1 MKKVIIQMVAA
12 VVCVCLVS
20 CGGGSGSSGGGSS
33 NSSNSSSP
41 SSIADKVFS
50 AWLKG
55 DMKTVATYVDQ
66 EGLSAKELKEGLE
79 FLTEMLKYQ
88 PLAKYEIQGE
98 TLSDDGK
105 KAKVN
110 VKLYF
115 KDGDTSDNKVPF
127 VKTDH
132 GWKISDIMGW

>member
-1 MKKVIIQMVAA
+1 MVAA
-12 VVCVCLVS
+12 VVCVFFVA

-33 NSSNSSSP
+33 SP
-41 SSIADKVFS
+41 SAIADKVFS
-50 AWLKG
+50 AWVKA
-55 DMKTVATYVDQ
+55 DVKTFASYIEQ
-66 EGLSAKELKEGLE
+66 EGLSASEIKEGIE
-79 FLTEMLKYQ
+79 FLTEMMKYQ

-98 TLSDDGK
+98 TVSEDGE

-127 VKTDH
+127 VKTAK
-132 GWKISDIMGW
+132 GWKISDFMGW

>member
-1 MKKVIIQMVAA
+1 MKKVVIQIVAA
-12 VVCVCLVS
+12 VVCMCFVS

-33 NSSNSSSP
+33 SP
-41 SSIADKVFS
+41 SGIADKAFS
-50 AWLKG
+50 AYVKG
-55 DMKTVATYVDQ
+55 DAKAFLKYVEQ
-66 EGLSAKELKEGLE
+66 EGLSAQEMKEGLE
-79 FLTEMLKYQ
+79 FLTEMMKYQ

-127 VKTDH
+127 VKTEK
-132 GWKISDIMGW
+132 GWQISDVMGW